1 MNKNIIIGVIAGVL
15 IVGGGSFY
23 GGMKYAGAN
32 ASGNRNLAAAGQP
45 GQFRIGQNGMGM
57 RNGQGMGSVTAG
69 QIIAKD
75 NTSITVKL
83 PDGGS
88 KIVFLT
94 ASTTVT
100 KNTSGSVNDLVVNE
114 NVVVNGSANSDGS
127 INAQSIQ
134 LGSVIRFNQGQNR
147 PVGNSASQ

>member
-1 MNKNIIIGVIAGVL
+1 MNKNIIVGVIAGVL
-15 IVGGGSFY
+15 IIGGGSFY

-32 ASGNRNLAAAGQP
+32 TSGNRNLAAIGQA
-45 GQFRIGQNGMGM
+45 GQFRMGQNGMGI
-57 RNGQGMGSVTAG
+57 RSGQGLGGVTAG
-69 QIIAKD
+69 QILSKD
-75 NTSITVKL
+75 ATSITVKL

-100 KNTSGSVNDLVVNE
+100 KSNTGSVNDLVVNE

-134 LGSVIRFNQGQNR
+134 LGGIIRFGQGQSR
-147 PVGNSASQ
+147 PVGNSTSQ